1 MSWCGV
7 RILVCTVLTS
17 ELETPTVG
25 VWRNPLG
32 AAGLVPIPFLGSFL
46 LDPSSSHFGEWLNKE
61 CDLFCITV
69 SRARK
74 FCSRSAIAKW
84 VPIPCLS
91 RIRLTLPHAY
101 ASHSGFPTAP
111 QDQLSAP
118 RPLSATATG
127 ESLQATRIKAIASER
142 TTLLAEFRPEF
153 ELSPM
158 QMPLLARTLFRPHCQ
173 GLPMVTPPL
182 HRTAS

>member
-7 RILVCTVLTS
+7 RILVCIVLTS

-32 AAGLVPIPFLGSFL
+32 AAGLVTIPFLGSFL

-74 FCSRSAIAKW
+74 FCSRSAIAKFRVFLVSVLHCHMHTHLTAGSLRPRKINFQHPDLSLPQQRGRASRLRESKPSRPNVLHFW
-84 VPIPCLS
+84 LSLGRSSSSPPCRCLCWPGPYS
-91 RIRLTLPHAY
+91 DH
-101 ASHSGFPTAP
+101 
-111 QDQLSAP
+111 
-118 RPLSATATG
+118 
-127 ESLQATRIKAIASER
+127 IAR
-142 TTLLAEFRPEF
+142 GY
-153 ELSPM
+153 
-158 QMPLLARTLFRPHCQ
+158 QW
-173 GLPMVTPPL
+173 
-182 HRTAS
+182 